1 MAPGFYTALKRPNQ
15 AKLKALLLDIEE
27 GVEGINFHKAMSTY
41 ALQPEQV
48 RDAWQWVHHGKKAV
62 YANGGSSSST
72 GTQSP
77 LQLDNGARTEEDE
90 WLREG
95 KNYDSIAPPVFRMQN
110 VGTAATGNSASGYND
125 IRRVLE
131 NLDIFPSA
139 RASTLKD
146 LRETN
151 EVRSCNKF
159 YTKGLSI
166 RNVCACSEM
175 KKKILHVLKVLSF
188 PCLFVF
194 CAHDRVVSR
203 LGHSVLKEDQQ
214 ILEQD

>member
-1 MAPGFYTALKRPNQ
+1 MHVSTQVSSVRADSKAPGFYTALKKPAQN
-15 AKLKALLLDIEE
+15 KLNALLKDIEE
-27 GVEGINFHKAMSTY
+27 GIEGINFHTAMSTF

-62 YANGGSSSST
+62 YVNGGSSSST
-72 GTQSP
+72 EPPPP
-77 LQLDNGARTEEDE
+77 LHGARTEEDE

-95 KNYDSIAPPVFRMQN
+95 MNFESIAPPVFRMQN
-110 VGTAATGNSASGYND
+110 VGTAATGTSASGYND

-131 NLDIFPSA
+131 NLDIYPSA
-139 RASTLKD
+139 RASTLQD

-151 EVRSCNKF
+151 QVRTLNNF

-166 RNVCACSEM
+166 RNVCACSER
-175 KKKILHVLKVLSF
+175 KKILHLLKVLFF

-194 CAHDRVVSR
+194 YTYMT
-203 LGHSVLKEDQQ
+203 GW
-214 ILEQD
+214 